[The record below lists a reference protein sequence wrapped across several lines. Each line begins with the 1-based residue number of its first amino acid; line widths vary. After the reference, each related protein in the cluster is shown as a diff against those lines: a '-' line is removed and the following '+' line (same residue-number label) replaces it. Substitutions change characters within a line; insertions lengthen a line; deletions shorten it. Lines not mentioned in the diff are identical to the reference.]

1 MAAPL
6 RIPHAP
12 LSDAEWAALLP
23 HVLRASGGVRGR
35 PCDHRAHFDAIFRV
49 AATDGPWADLPENFG
64 KPDTISRYFRRLTHQ
79 GLWEHLLLALA
90 AAPQGHPLRNLLGPI
105 CRAARR
111 AIRLRGL
118 RIILLARRL
127 DLKRALPA
135 PPWMCPDPD
144 LSEILIALQLKRLPA
159 VIQWPRRR
167 AIPWL
172 RAMRHCM
179 GVVGGRKS
187 IPRALKACW
196 P

>member
-1 MAAPL
+1 MTSPL

-12 LSDAEWAALLP
+12 LSDAEWEAIGPFIL
-23 HVLRASGGVRGR
+23 HCHRGR
-35 PCDHRAHFDAIFRV
+35 PCDHRARFYAIFRL
-49 AATDGPWADLPENFG
+49 AATDGTWRDLPEAYG
-64 KPDTISRYFRRLTHQ
+64 KPDTISRYFRRLAHE
-79 GLWEHLLLALA
+79 GFWERILLALA
-90 AAPQGHPLRNLLGPI
+90 AVPETHPLRRLLGPI

-111 AIRLRGL
+111 AIRIRGL

-144 LSEILIALQLKRLPA
+144 LSEKIFALP
-159 VIQWPRRR
+159 IPRRIPPTRRLRR
-167 AIPWL
+167 AAIDYL
-172 RAMRHCM
+172 RTIRKLLT
-179 GVVGGRKS
+179 VVAGRRY